1 MRLESDEESPK
12 QKQNE
17 READKEIKNVL
28 IANIKNMT
36 TGQRKE
42 IMKRDEVC
50 SNA

>member
-1 MRLESDEESPK
+1 
-12 QKQNE
+12 
-17 READKEIKNVL
+17 VL

-50 SNA
+50 SKQCIREREAVSARQF